1 MKNKIIVALFIAM
14 SLLLVNVHAA
24 IEENSTINMT
34 KDSHFGNIILTIP
47 SGFEK
52 VEPGKSLLT
61 NIKFMNLRSESRID
75 VVLDFIIEDSEGRT
89 VLSKKETIAVETQAN
104 IIRTFIIPEDT
115 LLGKH
120 KVYIKLIY
128 ADGNETAAE
137 ASFDVVKK
145 SEGGSFN
152 IYILSAVISVVLIL
166 IYFGMRFNSIARN
179 LKLKMQ
185 IRKIVKDRLAKN

>member
-61 NIKFMNLRSESRID
+61 KSSDPKYYTTYDVRVSGQSGRGTHRIVTGKQGERYYTSDHYKSFRRVRGRS
-75 VVLDFIIEDSEGRT
+75 G
-89 VLSKKETIAVETQAN
+89 
-104 IIRTFIIPEDT
+104 
-115 LLGKH
+115 
-120 KVYIKLIY
+120 
-128 ADGNETAAE
+128 
-137 ASFDVVKK
+137 
-145 SEGGSFN
+145 
-152 IYILSAVISVVLIL
+152 
-166 IYFGMRFNSIARN
+166 
-179 LKLKMQ
+179 
-185 IRKIVKDRLAKN
+185 